1 MDIKA
6 LRYFTELV
14 RQQNFTRAAEA
25 LFVTQPTISKM
36 IRSMEEELGQPLL
49 NREGHSFTLTD
60 SGQVLFARGQLILA
74 QMQQL
79 EAELADLQSLQHG
92 RLALGIPPMVG
103 HVYADLIRAYRSR
116 YPKVELSIV
125 EYGGRRIEQA
135 VLEGEL
141 DLAITMLPTR
151 EEGALCALDL
161 DSYPIRVVLPDLP
174 RWREGGEI
182 RLDSTPGQGSVF
194 LFELTL
200 PVAEAQ
206 APAPVARP
214 VPLGY
219 EGPRRRI
226 LVVDDVAVNRQ
237 MLLALLQPLGFEV
250 LEAADG
256 QEALNQWRTGSP
268 ELILM
273 DLVMPVMD
281 GLEAIRSIRQ
291 AEASDTAR
299 GQTRLPIVA
308 LSANA
313 ADSDQAQ
320 ARDAGADDFLS
331 KPVAHAELLDRIAT
345 ALDLQWTHRPS

>member
-1 MDIKA
+1 MDIRA
-6 LRYFTELV
+6 LRYFVELV
-14 RQQNFTRAAEA
+14 REKSFTRASEK

-151 EEGALCALDL
+151 EEGVLSALELDC
-161 DSYPIRVVLPDLP
+161 YPIQVVLPDLP
-174 RWREGGEI
+174 RWRGDSEI
-182 RLDSTPGQGSVF
+182 RLADLQEEPFLLYTQAFTLSERLEQACRQAGFVPQVAARSSQWDFLTAMVRSGMGVAFLPEPICRRLTPDGLV
-194 LFELTL
+194 LRPLLPELSWRLGVIWPAKRYLSRT
-200 PVAEAQ
+200 AEAW
-206 APAPVARP
+206 
-214 VPLGY
+214 
-219 EGPRRRI
+219 
-226 LVVDDVAVNRQ
+226 
-237 MLLALLQPLGFEV
+237 LALCREQG
-250 LEAADG
+250 
-256 QEALNQWRTGSP
+256 
-268 ELILM
+268 
-273 DLVMPVMD
+273 
-281 GLEAIRSIRQ
+281 
-291 AEASDTAR
+291 AR
-299 GQTRLPIVA
+299 G
-308 LSANA
+308 
-313 ADSDQAQ
+313 
-320 ARDAGADDFLS
+320 
-331 KPVAHAELLDRIAT
+331 
-345 ALDLQWTHRPS
+345 

>member
-1 MDIKA
+1 MDIRA
-6 LRYFTELV
+6 LRYFVELV
-14 RQQNFTRAAEA
+14 REKSFTRASEK

-151 EEGALCALDL
+151 EEGVLSALELDC
-161 DSYPIRVVLPDLP
+161 YPIQVVLPDLP
-174 RWREGGEI
+174 RWRGDSEI
-182 RLDSTPGQGSVF
+182 RLADLQEEPFLLYTQAFTLSERLEQACQQAGFVPQVAARSSQWDFLTAMVRSGMGVAFLPEPICRRLTPDGLV
-194 LFELTL
+194 LRPLLPELSWRLGVIWPAKRYLSRT
-200 PVAEAQ
+200 AEAW
-206 APAPVARP
+206 
-214 VPLGY
+214 
-219 EGPRRRI
+219 
-226 LVVDDVAVNRQ
+226 
-237 MLLALLQPLGFEV
+237 LALCREQG
-250 LEAADG
+250 G
-256 QEALNQWRTGSP
+256 
-268 ELILM
+268 
-273 DLVMPVMD
+273 
-281 GLEAIRSIRQ
+281 
-291 AEASDTAR
+291 R
-299 GQTRLPIVA
+299 G
-308 LSANA
+308 
-313 ADSDQAQ
+313 
-320 ARDAGADDFLS
+320 
-331 KPVAHAELLDRIAT
+331 
-345 ALDLQWTHRPS
+345 

>member
-1 MDIKA
+1 MDIRA
-6 LRYFTELV
+6 LRYFVELV
-14 RQQNFTRAAEA
+14 REKSFTRASEK

-151 EEGALCALDL
+151 EEGGLSALELDC
-161 DSYPIRVVLPDLP
+161 YPIQVVLPDLP
-174 RWREGGEI
+174 RWRGESEI
-182 RLDSTPGQGSVF
+182 RLADLQEEPFLLYTQAFTLSERLEQACQQAGFVPQVAARSSQWDFLTAMVRSGMGVAFLPEPICRRLTPDGLV
-194 LFELTL
+194 LRPLLPELSWRLGVIWPAKRYLSRT
-200 PVAEAQ
+200 AEAW
-206 APAPVARP
+206 
-214 VPLGY
+214 
-219 EGPRRRI
+219 
-226 LVVDDVAVNRQ
+226 
-237 MLLALLQPLGFEV
+237 LALCREQG
-250 LEAADG
+250 
-256 QEALNQWRTGSP
+256 
-268 ELILM
+268 
-273 DLVMPVMD
+273 
-281 GLEAIRSIRQ
+281 
-291 AEASDTAR
+291 AR
-299 GQTRLPIVA
+299 G
-308 LSANA
+308 
-313 ADSDQAQ
+313 
-320 ARDAGADDFLS
+320 
-331 KPVAHAELLDRIAT
+331 
-345 ALDLQWTHRPS
+345 

>member
-1 MDIKA
+1 MDIRA
-6 LRYFTELV
+6 LRYFVELV
-14 RQQNFTRAAEA
+14 REKSFTRASEK

-151 EEGALCALDL
+151 EEGVLSALELDC
-161 DSYPIRVVLPDLP
+161 YPIQVVLPDLP
-174 RWREGGEI
+174 RWRGESEI
-182 RLDSTPGQGSVF
+182 RLADLQEEPFLLYTQAFTLSERLEQACRQAGFVPQVAARSSQWDFLTAMVRSGMGVAFLPEPICRRLTPDGLV
-194 LFELTL
+194 LRPLLPELSWRLGVIWPAKRYLSRT
-200 PVAEAQ
+200 AEAW
-206 APAPVARP
+206 
-214 VPLGY
+214 
-219 EGPRRRI
+219 
-226 LVVDDVAVNRQ
+226 
-237 MLLALLQPLGFEV
+237 LALCREQG
-250 LEAADG
+250 
-256 QEALNQWRTGSP
+256 
-268 ELILM
+268 
-273 DLVMPVMD
+273 
-281 GLEAIRSIRQ
+281 
-291 AEASDTAR
+291 AR
-299 GQTRLPIVA
+299 G
-308 LSANA
+308 
-313 ADSDQAQ
+313 
-320 ARDAGADDFLS
+320 
-331 KPVAHAELLDRIAT
+331 
-345 ALDLQWTHRPS
+345 